1 MFKQLSCENDER
13 IEIFCP
19 PHPPSSTWQSSCSAL
34 CVGITATDIK
44 THSSLFSLS
53 LSLSSTFPML
63 CNSLSRIYAI
73 ASARFSL
80 SLTILSLSHNFSC
93 PRLKQVHKFCVFFLP
108 PVQDLCLFHIW
119 FSFNL
124 VSYEFPS
131 FLKLIA
137 RAPLSC
143 ALFADVH
150 LLSSGIWL
158 G

>member
-13 IEIFCP
+13 IEIFVLP
-19 PHPPSSTWQSSCSAL
+19 IHPHPHGSHRARL
-34 CVGITATDIK
+34 CVLGLQRQTSKLIR
-44 THSSLFSLS
+44 LYS

-73 ASARFSL
+73 ASARISL